1 MKAPIFLV
9 GESPAIKKLN
19 KQIFQLAGSSRNVL
33 IQGETGVGKT
43 TVARHLFLAGKD
55 RAKPFFTIDPSL
67 TSDEEIKAIFF
78 RDELRRD
85 EEAAAKQIP
94 ELIDGS
100 TVYANDIEDL
110 SFSNQSRLA
119 RFLDSKKGKPKVRVI
134 AAVKESIEKSFE
146 RGMII
151 EALFN
156 QLSTF
161 EKIYIPPLRERP
173 EDIPALAEQFIVDA
187 CKELGIRVK
196 TLDAN
201 TLDFLAKFDW
211 KDNVRGLKAVIDK
224 SVHQTEGEALTL
236 PREILDERSHLQGI
250 INNIELKKRF
260 SMDLG
265 LENIEKLLLQ
275 RMLKAFGY
283 NQSRV
288 AEALGIT
295 EGNLRYRLKK
305 YSIPSSRQR

>member
-1 MKAPIFLV
+1 MKAPIFLI
-9 GESPAIKKLN
+9 GESTAIKKLN
-19 KQIFQLAGSSRNVL
+19 KQILQLAGSSRNVL
-33 IQGETGVGKT
+33 IEGEAGVGKT
-43 TVARHLFLAGKD
+43 TVARQIYLAGKD
-55 RAKPFFTIDPSL
+55 RAKPFFTVNPSL
-67 TSDEEIKAIFF
+67 TADEEIKAIFF

-85 EEAAAKQIP
+85 EEAAAKLIP

-100 TVYANDIEDL
+100 TVYIADAEDL
-110 SFSNQSRLA
+110 SFSNQSRVA

-134 AAVKESIEKSFE
+134 ATVKEPIEKSFE
-146 RGMII
+146 RGMFV

-161 EKIYIPPLRERP
+161 EKMYLPPLRERP
-173 EDIPALAEQFIVDA
+173 EDIPALAEQFIVEA

-250 INNIELKKRF
+250 INNIEMKKRF
-260 SMDLG
+260 SMDLA

>member
-9 GESPAIKKLN
+9 GESTATKKLN
-19 KQIFQLAGSSRNVL
+19 KQILQLAGSSRNVL
-33 IQGETGVGKT
+33 IQGETGVGRT
-43 TVARHLFLAGKD
+43 TVARHLYLAGKD
-55 RAKPFFTIDPSL
+55 RAKPFFALGPCT
-67 TSDEEIKAIFF
+67 TSDDEIKAIFF

-94 ELIDGS
+94 ELVDGS
-100 TVYANDIEDL
+100 TVYVKNVEDL

-119 RFLDSKKGKPKVRVI
+119 RFLDSKRGKPKVRII
-134 AAVKESIEKSFE
+134 ATVKEPIEKWFE
-146 RGMII
+146 KGMLI

-161 EKIYIPPLRERP
+161 EKIYMPPLRERP
-173 EDIPALAEQFIVDA
+173 EDIPTLAEQFIVDA

-211 KDNVRGLKAVIDK
+211 KDNIRGLKAVIDK
-224 SVHQTEGEALTL
+224 SVHQTEGEALSL

-250 INNIELKKRF
+250 INNIETKKRF
-260 SMDLG
+260 SMDMA

>member
-9 GESPAIKKLN
+9 GESSAIKKLN

-33 IQGETGVGKT
+33 IQGETGAGKT

-119 RFLDSKKGKPKVRVI
+119 RFLDSKKGKPKIRMI
-134 AAVKESIEKSFE
+134 AAVKESIEKCFE
-146 RGMII
+146 RGMIV

-161 EKIYIPPLRERP
+161 EKIYIAPLRERP

>member
-1 MKAPIFLV
+1 MKAPIFVV

-19 KQIFQLAGSSRNVL
+19 KLIFQLAGSSRNVL
-33 IQGETGVGKT
+33 IEGETGVGKT
-43 TVARHLFLAGKD
+43 TVARQLYLAGKD
-55 RAKPFFTIDPSL
+55 RAKPFFTLDPSL
-67 TSDEEIKAIFF
+67 TPDEEIKAIFF

-100 TVYANDIEDL
+100 TVYAKDVEDL

-134 AAVKESIEKSFE
+134 AAVKEPIEKCFE
-146 RGMII
+146 KGMIV
-151 EALFN
+151 EQLFN
-156 QLSTF
+156 QLITF
-161 EKIYIPPLRERP
+161 EKIYIAPLRERP
-173 EDIPALAEQFIVDA
+173 EDIPALAEQFIVEA

-250 INNIELKKRF
+250 INNIEMKKRF
-260 SMDLG
+260 SMDLA

>member
-19 KQIFQLAGSSRNVL
+19 KLISQLAGSSRNVL
-33 IQGETGVGKT
+33 IEGETGVGKT
-43 TVARHLFLAGKD
+43 TVARHLYHAGKD
-55 RAKPFFTIDPSL
+55 RTKPFFTIDPSL

-94 ELIDGS
+94 ELVDGS
-100 TVYANDIEDL
+100 TVYAKDVEDL

-119 RFLDSKKGKPKVRVI
+119 RFLESKKGKPRVRMI
-134 AAVKESIEKSFE
+134 AAVKEPIEKCFE
-146 RGMII
+146 KGII
-151 EALFN
+151 VEPLFN
-156 QLSTF
+156 QLTTF

-173 EDIPALAEQFIVDA
+173 EDIPALAEQFIVEA

-196 TLDAN
+196 TLDTN

-224 SVHQTEGEALTL
+224 SVHQTEGEVLTL

-250 INNIELKKRF
+250 INNIEMKKKF
-260 SMDLG
+260 SMDLA

-305 YSIPSSRQR
+305 YNIPSSRQR

>member
-1 MKAPIFLV
+1 MKAPTYLA
-9 GESPAIKKLN
+9 GESPATKKLN
-19 KQIFQLAGSSRNVL
+19 KQILQLSGSSRNVL
-33 IQGETGVGKT
+33 IQGELGSGKT
-43 TVARHLFLAGKD
+43 TVARQIYLASKD
-55 RAKPFFTIDPSL
+55 RAKPFFTVNPYL

-85 EEAAAKQIP
+85 EETAAKHVP

-100 TVYANDIEDL
+100 TVYIKDAEDL
-110 SFSNQSRLA
+110 SFSNQSRIA
-119 RFLDSKKGKPKVRVI
+119 RFLESKKGKPRVRMI
-134 AAVKESIEKSFE
+134 AGVKDSIEKCFE
-146 RGMII
+146 KGLLS
-151 EALFN
+151 ESLFN
-156 QLSTF
+156 QLLTF
-161 EKIYIPPLRERP
+161 ERIAILPLRERP
-173 EDIPALAEQFIVDA
+173 EDVPALAEQFVVEA

-224 SVHQTEGEALTL
+224 SVHQSEGEAISL

-250 INNIELKKRF
+250 INNIEAKKRF
-260 SMDLG
+260 SMDMALD
-265 LENIEKLLLQ
+265 NIEKLLLQ
-275 RMLKAFGY
+275 RMLKVFGY

>member
-1 MKAPIFLV
+1 
-9 GESPAIKKLN
+9 
-19 KQIFQLAGSSRNVL
+19 
-33 IQGETGVGKT
+33 
-43 TVARHLFLAGKD
+43 
-55 RAKPFFTIDPSL
+55 
-67 TSDEEIKAIFF
+67 
-78 RDELRRD
+78 
-85 EEAAAKQIP
+85 
-94 ELIDGS
+94 
-100 TVYANDIEDL
+100 VYANNIEDL

-134 AAVKESIEKSFE
+134 AAVKESVEKCFE
-146 RGMII
+146 KGTIV

-161 EKIYIPPLRERP
+161 EKIYISPLRERP

-211 KDNVRGLKAVIDK
+211 KENVRGLKAVIDK

>member
-9 GESPAIKKLN
+9 GESSAIKKLN

-33 IQGETGVGKT
+33 IQGETGAGKT

-119 RFLDSKKGKPKVRVI
+119 RFLDSKKGKPKVRLI
-134 AAVKESIEKSFE
+134 AAVKESIEKCFE
-146 RGMII
+146 RGMIV

-161 EKIYIPPLRERP
+161 EKIYIAPLRERP

>member
-9 GESPAIKKLN
+9 GESPAVKRLN

-67 TSDEEIKAIFF
+67 TSDAEIKAIFF

-134 AAVKESIEKSFE
+134 AAVKESIEKCFE
-146 RGMII
+146 KGTIV

-161 EKIYIPPLRERP
+161 EKIYISPLRERP

-211 KDNVRGLKAVIDK
+211 KENVRGLKAVIDK
-224 SVHQTEGEALTL
+224 SVHQTEGETLTL

>member
-9 GESPAIKKLN
+9 GESPAVKRLN

-33 IQGETGVGKT
+33 IQGEAGVGKT

-67 TSDEEIKAIFF
+67 TSDAEIKAMFF

-134 AAVKESIEKSFE
+134 AAVKESVEKCFE
-146 RGMII
+146 KGTIV

-161 EKIYIPPLRERP
+161 EKIYISPLRERP

-211 KDNVRGLKAVIDK
+211 KENVRGLKAVIDK

>member
-9 GESPAIKKLN
+9 GESPAVKRLN

-67 TSDEEIKAIFF
+67 TSDAEIKAMFF

-100 TVYANDIEDL
+100 TVYVNDIEDL

-134 AAVKESIEKSFE
+134 AAVKESVEKCFE
-146 RGMII
+146 KGTIV

-161 EKIYIPPLRERP
+161 EKIYISPLRERP

-211 KDNVRGLKAVIDK
+211 KENVRGLKAVIDK

>member
-1 MKAPIFLV
+1 MKAPIFLA
-9 GESPAIKKLN
+9 GESTAIKKLN
-19 KQIFQLAGSSRNVL
+19 KQILQLAGSSRNVL
-33 IQGETGVGKT
+33 VQGETGVGKT
-43 TVARHLFLAGKD
+43 TVARHLYLAGKD
-55 RAKPFFTIDPSL
+55 RAKPFFSL
-67 TSDEEIKAIFF
+67 GPCTGSDDEIKAIFF

-94 ELIDGS
+94 ELVDGS
-100 TVYANDIEDL
+100 TVYVKNVEDL

-119 RFLDSKKGKPKVRVI
+119 RFLDSKKGRPRVRVI
-134 AAVKESIEKSFE
+134 ATAKEPIEKCFE
-146 RGMII
+146 KGMLI

-187 CKELGIRVK
+187 CRELGIRVK

-211 KDNVRGLKAVIDK
+211 KENVRGLKAVIDK
-224 SVHQTEGEALTL
+224 SVHQTEGETLSL

-250 INNIELKKRF
+250 INNIEAKKRF
-260 SMDLG
+260 SMDLA

>member
-33 IQGETGVGKT
+33 IQGEAGVGKT

-67 TSDEEIKAIFF
+67 TSDAEVKAIFF

-100 TVYANDIEDL
+100 TVYANNIEDL

-134 AAVKESIEKSFE
+134 AAVKESIEKCFE
-146 RGMII
+146 KGTIV

-161 EKIYIPPLRERP
+161 EKIYISPLRERP

>member
-1 MKAPIFLV
+1 MKAPIFVV

-19 KQIFQLAGSSRNVL
+19 KLIFQLAGSSRNVL
-33 IQGETGVGKT
+33 IEGETGVGKT
-43 TVARHLFLAGKD
+43 TVARHLYLAGKD

-67 TSDEEIKAIFF
+67 TPDEEVKAIFF

-100 TVYANDIEDL
+100 TVYAKDVEDL

-134 AAVKESIEKSFE
+134 AAVKEPIEKCFE
-146 RGMII
+146 KGMIV
-151 EALFN
+151 EPLFN
-156 QLSTF
+156 QLVTF

-173 EDIPALAEQFIVDA
+173 EDIPALAEQFIVEA

-196 TLDAN
+196 TLDTN

-211 KDNVRGLKAVIDK
+211 KENVRGLKAVIDK

-250 INNIELKKRF
+250 INNIEMKKRF
-260 SMDLG
+260 SMDMA